1 MSKAISA
8 REAQSLRIRE
18 ALLNACGD
26 LLSEQPIDAITI
38 NNIVETAGVAKGS
51 FYNHFPDKEALAAEV
66 SSAIRVELERSVEES
81 NRNVTDPA
89 YRLVRGMCIHLQMA
103 VADPR
108 RAIIMLRGAG
118 WRTATNNP
126 LNEGIKAD
134 IADGLASGRFEP
146 RCEDAG
152 VIQVIGAVF
161 FTMLR
166 IIEEQHSAEQA
177 IELATRVF
185 TLILCGFGLRE
196 DEAVRIVADSARDLI
211 TGY

>member
-1 MSKAISA
+1 MSKAVSA

-18 ALLNACGD
+18 ALLSACGD

-66 SSAIRVELERSVEES
+66 SSAIRAELEVLVADA

-89 YRLVRGMCIHLQMA
+89 YRLVRGMCIHLQLA

-118 WRTATNNP
+118 WSTATNNP
-126 LNEGIKAD
+126 LNEGITAD

-146 RCEDAG
+146 RCEDGG

-177 IELATRVF
+177 INLATRVF

-196 DEAVRIVADSARDLI
+196 DEATRIVGDSARDLI
-211 TGY
+211 SG

>member
-89 YRLVRGMCIHLQMA
+89 YRLVRGVCIHLQMA

-196 DEAVRIVADSARDLI
+196 DEAVRIVADSARNLI
-211 TGY
+211 TG

>member
-152 VIQVIGAVF
+152 VIQVIGAGDR
-161 FTMLR
+161 TGHQGIHPHTLR
-166 IIEEQHSAEQA
+166 LWPAGRRSGENRRRLGQGPDHRLTNSPA
-177 IELATRVF
+177 RV
-185 TLILCGFGLRE
+185 ICN
-196 DEAVRIVADSARDLI
+196 
-211 TGY
+211 

>member
-152 VIQVIGAVF
+152 VIQGDRTGHQGIHPHTLRLWPAGRRSGENRRRLGQGPDHRLTNSPARVI
-161 FTMLR
+161 
-166 IIEEQHSAEQA
+166 
-177 IELATRVF
+177 
-185 TLILCGFGLRE
+185 CN
-196 DEAVRIVADSARDLI
+196 
-211 TGY
+211 

>member
-103 VADPR
+103 VA
-108 RAIIMLRGAG
+108 
-118 WRTATNNP
+118 
-126 LNEGIKAD
+126 E
-134 IADGLASGRFEP
+134 
-146 RCEDAG
+146 
-152 VIQVIGAVF
+152 
-161 FTMLR
+161 
-166 IIEEQHSAEQA
+166 
-177 IELATRVF
+177 
-185 TLILCGFGLRE
+185 
-196 DEAVRIVADSARDLI
+196 
-211 TGY
+211 

>member
-1 MSKAISA
+1 MSKAVSA

-26 LLSEQPIDAITI
+26 LLSTKPIDAITI
-38 NNIVETAGVAKGS
+38 NNIVENAGVAKGS

-66 SSAIRVELERSVEES
+66 SSAIRAELEQVVRES
-81 NRNVTDPA
+81 NHNVTDPA
-89 YRLVRGMCIHLQMA
+89 YRLVRGICIHLQLA

-118 WRTATNNP
+118 WSTATDNP
-126 LNEGIKAD
+126 LNEGIRTD

-152 VIQVIGAVF
+152 VIQVIGAAF

-166 IIEEQHSAEQA
+166 IIEEQQSAAQA
-177 IELATRVF
+177 IELSTKVL
-185 TLILCGFGLRE
+185 TLVLCGFGLSE
-196 DEAVRIVADSARDLI
+196 GEARRIVADSARDLI
-211 TGY
+211 TG

>member
-1 MSKAISA
+1 MSKAVSA

-51 FYNHFPDKEALAAEV
+51 FYNHFPDKEALAVEV
-66 SSAIRVELERSVEES
+66 SSAIRAELERSVEDS

-89 YRLVRGMCIHLQMA
+89 YRLVRGMCIHLQLA
-103 VADPR
+103 VADSR

-118 WRTATNNP
+118 WSTATNNP

-166 IIEEQHSAEQA
+166 IIEEQHTAEQA
-177 IELATRVF
+177 IDLATRVF

-211 TGY
+211 KT

>member
-134 IADGLASGRFEP
+134 IADGLASVRFEP

-211 TGY
+211 TG

>member
-211 TGY
+211 TG

>member
-18 ALLNACGD
+18 ALMNACGD
-26 LLSEQPIDAITI
+26 LLSQQPIDAITI

-51 FYNHFPDKEALAAEV
+51 FYNHFPDKETLAAEV
-66 SSAIRVELERSVEES
+66 SSAIRAELERLVEES

-89 YRLVRGMCIHLQMA
+89 YRLVRGMCIHLQLA

-108 RAIIMLRGAG
+108 RAMIMLRGAG
-118 WRTATNNP
+118 WSSATDNP

-177 IELATRVF
+177 IELSTRVF
-185 TLILCGFGLRE
+185 TLILCGFGLGE
-196 DEAVRIVADSARDLI
+196 DEALRIVADSARDLI
-211 TGY
+211 TG

>member
-134 IADGLASGRFEP
+134 IADGLASARFEP

-211 TGY
+211 TG

>member
-134 IADGLASGRFEP
+134 ITDGLASGRFEP

-211 TGY
+211 TG

>member
-1 MSKAISA
+1 MSKAVSA

-51 FYNHFPDKEALAAEV
+51 FYNHFPDKEALAVEV
-66 SSAIRVELERSVEES
+66 SSAIRAELERSVEDS

-89 YRLVRGMCIHLQMA
+89 YRLVRGMCIHLQLA
-103 VADPR
+103 VADSR

-118 WRTATNNP
+118 WSTATNNP

-166 IIEEQHSAEQA
+166 IIEDQHTAQQA
-177 IELATRVF
+177 IDLATRVF

-211 TGY
+211 KT